1 MVLQNVFGDLANDKT
16 ITDLY
21 NVLAYLADRLE
32 FGINTDNGKKLK
44 VNADLSAS
52 GALPTVTTV
61 TTVGTVTT
69 MNDQTYIG
77 GLQAK
82 RQVEMVM
89 DTAYNTGFLSN
100 ITFV

>member
-1 MVLQNVFGDLANDKT
+1 MALQNAFGEVANDKT
-16 ITDLY
+16 ISDLY

-52 GALPTVTTV
+52 GALPTV

-100 ITFV
+100 ITFI